1 MSYNDNKSI
10 YINKIKNY
18 NDNNNVY
25 KLYKYI
31 TKLLILDI
39 KGGDEIYSSF
49 LVYVYNKYMNI
60 IEIITK
66 KIYQKNIDEFI
77 LIDDYKL
84 LSELTIENNKNILST
99 IEKNG
104 VHKIYHVSIY
114 PLEEFVNTHENENSW
129 VGVGNNTIYKN
140 PIGLWVSCGNSWQKY
155 IGDTPNQW
163 SIATYIYEVSLS
175 NSVLYIHNIKEF
187 EKFINTYKNNDKFL
201 DIKNVINWKKVKE
214 DYDGLII
221 CPYLGDEIWGKD
233 ANNFQFNGDPVVIT
247 NYITN
252 IVGVSWKKKLYFL
265 AEWYRHWETSSG
277 VIWKKSGIKNII
289 LIKKLKTFDD
299 IPLKIKHS
307 KNNTDNNNIST
318 DNSNSTEDSS
328 ISTEDN
334 SISTKDSSNSNISIT

>member
-1 MSYNDNKSI
+1 LGAKNFKS
-10 YINKIKNY
+10 
-18 NDNNNVY
+18 
-25 KLYKYI
+25 
-31 TKLLILDI
+31 
-39 KGGDEIYSSF
+39 F
-49 LVYVYNKYMNI
+49 F
-60 IEIITK
+60 
-66 KIYQKNIDEFI
+66 Q
-77 LIDDYKL
+77 
-84 LSELTIENNKNILST
+84 
-99 IEKNG
+99 
-104 VHKIYHVSIY
+104 
-114 PLEEFVNTHENENSW
+114 
-129 VGVGNNTIYKN
+129 
-140 PIGLWVSCGNSWQKY
+140 
-155 IGDTPNQW
+155 
-163 SIATYIYEVSLS
+163 
-175 NSVLYIHNIKEF
+175 F